1 MTGIFM
7 ESNESL
13 GLLFNRYKD
22 IPDVIDKF
30 IQKMI
35 SINNAQNSDNKTK
48 TDVDDSDITYD
59 LEKFKNTCKG
69 MMKNPEPINPRKV
82 NEEKSKIKKVRA
94 KTEALVP
101 KLAKLH
107 EIVHGRQVNEGKQLS
122 VMTSV
127 VEWTKRVIIDT
138 LNLCSQDLNLLSLV
152 GTVYY
157 RKLFEDGFDSLMRD
171 DPYMEDLM
179 EYAID
184 DSSDNVDIMNNIFND
199 FLESHVYESDEDS
212 NDIEKKPPPKADIND
227 VITPIGDDSK
237 EEYYPIFPMSVSYNY
252 GPLYTFMAPIIHKVT
267 NGDEYTHTFMSFDPE
282 FKTIMTFGGKGL
294 EYMTVEDYEA
304 FKYSKSVYVGVIWL
318 TKDEMNDIKSV
329 IKEYNDNPNEVRF
342 SLINFFTM
350 MIGKVKRKDKS
361 HCCSTFLGYLLNVA
375 NKHNLTKDYSQTRPE
390 DVTLLPRSFF
400 VGTFKDLDDLIAK
413 RPYFAK
419 RIKEIYDANID
430 DIREYNNNIPR
441 IMLTDNIK
449 RHKSLKKFYQKIV
462 Q

>member
-1 MTGIFM
+1 MTGIFI
-7 ESNESL
+7 ESNENL

-22 IPDVIDKF
+22 IPDVVDKF
-30 IQKMI
+30 IQKMM
-35 SINNAQNSDNKTK
+35 NAAKSNDTSS
-48 TDVDDSDITYD
+48 VEED
-59 LEKFKNTCKG
+59 LNRFKDTCKG
-69 MMKNPEPINPRKV
+69 IMKNPEPINPRKV
-82 NEEKSKIKKVRA
+82 KEERNKVKKVKV
-94 KTEALVP
+94 KTEALVS

-107 EIVHGRQVNEGKQLS
+107 KIVKGRYNEGRSMVTLS
-122 VMTSV
+122 SAVD
-127 VEWTKRVIIDT
+127 WTKKVIIDL
-138 LNLCSQDLNLLSLV
+138 LNLCDQDLNLLSMV

-157 RKLFEDGFDSLMRD
+157 RKIFEDGLDSLMED
-171 DPYMEDLM
+171 DPYVEDLM
-179 EYAID
+179 ECSIEYEGHE
-184 DSSDNVDIMNNIFND
+184 SDIMTNLFDD
-199 FLESHVYESDEDS
+199 FLEQNIFESGEEDNTNYDS
-212 NDIEKKPPPKADIND
+212 EEKPIPKADIND

-252 GPLYTFMAPIIHKVT
+252 GPLYTFMAPIIHTVT
-267 NGDEYTHTFMSFDPE
+267 NGDNYTHTFMSFDPE

-304 FKYSKSVYVGVIWL
+304 FKYSKSVYIGVVWL
-318 TKDEMNDIKSV
+318 TKDEMNSVKSV
-329 IKEYNDNPNEVRF
+329 IKDYNDNPKEVRF
-342 SLINFFTM
+342 SLVNFFTM
-350 MIGKVKRKDKS
+350 MLGKVKRKDKS
-361 HCCSTFLGYLLNVA
+361 HCCSAFLGYLLNVA

-400 VGTFKDLDDLIAK
+400 VGTFTDLNDLIDK

-430 DIREYNNNIPR
+430 DIREYNNCIPR